1 VDRSGCLPAP
11 HVSLNALPY
20 PLLPARL
27 EPPESFRPETGHQG
41 FFSTQLP
48 IRVSSLGAETRHS
61 DQFAAFYKSE
71 RFLMIKIA
79 PGRPTSL
86 YLAMSFAHGAP
97 GSSSARAA

>member
-1 VDRSGCLPAP
+1 
-11 HVSLNALPY
+11 
-20 PLLPARL
+20 L

-71 RFLMIKIA
+71 RFLIVKIA
-79 PGRPTSL
+79 PGRHYQPHTSVLGHVHDERINDKQVHVTSNRPTASPEN
-86 YLAMSFAHGAP
+86 SI
-97 GSSSARAA
+97 